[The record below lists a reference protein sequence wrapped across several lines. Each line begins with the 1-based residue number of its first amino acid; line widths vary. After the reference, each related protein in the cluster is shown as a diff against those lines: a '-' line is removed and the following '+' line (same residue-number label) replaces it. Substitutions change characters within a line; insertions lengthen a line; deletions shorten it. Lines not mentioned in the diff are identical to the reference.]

1 MTKLNLTKAA
11 LLAATAFFATAAQ
24 AQVADTWDIAG
35 DVNVSAINTGKVTN
49 DATGGTAVQSIDGA
63 NIADGYKNSISAAAV
78 GASASSS
85 FNVLDLSQTA
95 NAGTAVLTL
104 EGGVTVTGSNTGA
117 VTNTSDL
124 TTANVITAGSGN
136 SISVAGVG
144 SSASGSVS
152 VTSGNTTD
160 IADVEYSTGGAVLI
174 QSGNGTDP
182 LTSTNL
188 SDAGGNLGDVTVS
201 LATGIFGGDI
211 AGGSANSISVA
222 GVGSSASFGV
232 SVNTV
237 DNSPIENVAVNLG
250 DSLTVTASNGQATG
264 GTGVSVTGTA
274 IDTAQIEG
282 GNANSISV
290 AAVGASASVSVANTF
305 YQGTDVGSSVGALD
319 VEFNDINVSS
329 LNSANVANTT
339 DISTS
344 ATIGG
349 GQNNSFS
356 IAGVGASA
364 STSFSVTDYSAAGI
378 SAGTINVGGGVTLAS
393 NNTGNVS
400 VTAGIAVPTIS
411 AGYNNSIST
420 AAVGASASQAVSH
433 ISLPAQ

>member
-144 SSASGSVS
+144 SSAS
-152 VTSGNTTD
+152 
-160 IADVEYSTGGAVLI
+160 
-174 QSGNGTDP
+174 
-182 LTSTNL
+182 
-188 SDAGGNLGDVTVS
+188 
-201 LATGIFGGDI
+201 
-211 AGGSANSISVA
+211 
-222 GVGSSASFGV
+222 FGV

-274 IDTAQIEG
+274 IDSAQIEG

-411 AGYNNSIST
+411 AGYNNTIST
-420 AAVGASASQAVSH
+420 AAVGASASQGVSH